1 MVQRS
6 DSVLRHVDVPPFK
19 HPHFQTFRER
29 QRMAFVREVETAVR
43 LSDDM
48 RMRLQSR
55 RILETIQ

>member
-19 HPHFQTFRER
+19 HPYFQTFRER